1 MEGWKGL
8 RVLKKSFLEFQ
19 KLLRSISVRL
29 CRSPESGRPSPFD
42 PSTSNLRTVLRTYM
56 CITNGHLS
64 SMAAYKCTTLS
75 QKMLDIITL
84 LYILLS
90 NSIKNLERSGVEGEK
105 GRSDV
110 KKSFLK
116 FQNIFRSISVRLCR
130 SPESG

>member
-1 MEGWKGL
+1 
-8 RVLKKSFLEFQ
+8 
-19 KLLRSISVRL
+19 
-29 CRSPESGRPSPFD
+29 
-42 PSTSNLRTVLRTYM
+42 
-56 CITNGHLS
+56 
-64 SMAAYKCTTLS
+64 MAAYKCTTLS